1 MQHIE
6 AVISAWHFF
15 STEVSAYNS
24 TTKVLQWQSP
34 HNRHATDALLTVGTA
49 VLSHLQTVLQKENR
63 TKRQIPEHKQWGY
76 IFFYTC
82 LLKNNCQYMLSE
94 KGIGCLLFSLFL
106 LQDYLIHFSANC
118 CKYQIDIAGPFW
130 LNEKKNKT
138 GVERRQTL
146 GPLRSINPNMINHFI
161 KQSPLLFSQS

>member
-94 KGIGCLLFSLFL
+94 KELVAFCFHYFYCKIIWFILVQIVANIKLTSQDPSDWMKRKKIQMGQNDWGSLG
-106 LQDYLIHFSANC
+106 YSIHGTWWYTGK
-118 CKYQIDIAGPFW
+118 KY
-130 LNEKKNKT
+130 
-138 GVERRQTL
+138 
-146 GPLRSINPNMINHFI
+146 
-161 KQSPLLFSQS
+161 SQH